1 MDNVMHNPAL
11 RALSLLPFL
20 LASCVTHLPEED
32 APPAPAMNSTEDLEA
47 DLKEA
52 RRKFEFAS
60 AKLEIAQLELE
71 AHQEAHA
78 AALRH
83 AEAGVAMASERLT
96 RHRDVDAPRRLAGE
110 MLDLR
115 AAKDRAQEAV
125 DELKQI
131 EIMYDEQDL
140 DDMTAEFV
148 VSRGRRNAERAEA
161 RIALQEAAFK
171 ALEERELPAQEASLG
186 LDLQKAEA
194 ALATAVRKGE
204 ITRRNLQLA
213 IDEATARLEGL
224 EADVEELEE
233 KIAQ

>member
-1 MDNVMHNPAL
+1 
-11 RALSLLPFL
+11 
-20 LASCVTHLPEED
+20 
-32 APPAPAMNSTEDLEA
+32 
-47 DLKEA
+47 
-52 RRKFEFAS
+52 
-60 AKLEIAQLELE
+60 
-71 AHQEAHA
+71 
-78 AALRH
+78 
-83 AEAGVAMASERLT
+83 MASERLT

-194 ALATAVRKGE
+194 ALAAAVRKGE

-233 KIAQ
+233 KMAQ